1 MERDDLIQMLNKD
14 LADEHA
20 SIIRYLIHAYQVG
33 EDTPFGSMLLSTARE
48 EMWHMDWLGDEIGEL
63 DAEPLMEQGVYP
75 HDPTSNAT
83 LLRSYI
89 EWEDNLITLYAQ
101 QAEAVESNEL
111 KRILRQLGIESI
123 AHKRRFE
130 QWLEKLGP
138 AGEEPFSFEEGGFTQ
153 EMFKRFHKEA
163 SSQYKLVLQ
172 HLRHAFV
179 FEEEDCDVGTELEL
193 TAMRH
198 MKQLSHFAEELAES
212 GKSFDFDFPGVDK
225 SQVMKWALLADLKL
239 TKEAKVR
246 FEALVND
253 PEISEHTG
261 LTIEL
266 DNMITR
272 NDFLAAALEEM
283 LESKEHTETE
293 HQQKNSQ
300 SEQFTVGSLITG
312 KKED

>member
-1 MERDDLIQMLNKD
+1 MERDALIDMLNKD

-20 SIIRYLIHAYQVG
+20 SIVRYLIHAYQVG
-33 EDTPFGSMLLSTARE
+33 ESTPFGSMLLSTARE

-63 DAEPLMEQGVYP
+63 DAEPLMKQGVYP

-89 EWEDNLITLYAQ
+89 EWEDNLISMYAQ
-101 QAEAVESNEL
+101 QAEGVESEDL

-138 AGEEPFSFEEGGFTQ
+138 EGEEPFTFEEASFTP
-153 EMFKRFHKEA
+153 EMLQTFHQEA

-179 FEEEDCDVGTELEL
+179 FEEEDCEVGTELEL

-198 MKQLSHFAEELAES
+198 MKHLSHFAEELAES
-212 GKSFDFDFPGVDK
+212 GSSFDFDFPGVDK
-225 SQVMKWALLADLKL
+225 SQAIKWALLADLKL
-239 TKEAKVR
+239 TKEAKKR
-246 FEALVND
+246 FEALVD
-253 PEISEHTG
+253 EPEISQHLG
-261 LTIEL
+261 LSIEL

-283 LESKEHTETE
+283 LESTEYSE
-293 HQQKNSQ
+293 EESQQANAA
-300 SEQFTVGSLITG
+300 EQFTVGSLMKK